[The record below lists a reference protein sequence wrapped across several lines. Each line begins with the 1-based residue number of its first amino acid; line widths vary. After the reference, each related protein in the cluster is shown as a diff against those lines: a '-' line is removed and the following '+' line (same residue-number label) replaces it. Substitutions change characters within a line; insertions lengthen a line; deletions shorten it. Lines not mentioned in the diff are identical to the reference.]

1 MLTNRPEF
9 NVVDAGA
16 FHLGATPFSVYNT
29 SSPEQIEYLF
39 SNADNTV
46 VICEAQFLPIIKAC
60 GGAPGRSTSSCST
73 ARPPATTR

>member
-9 NVVDAGA
+9 NVVDTGA

-46 VICEAQFLPIIKAC
+46 MICEAQFLESSRRPTR
-60 GGAPGRSTSSCST
+60 PSSSTSSCST
-73 ARPPATTR
+73 ARPRRER